1 MLLNM
6 YNTVM
11 KDIALYLII
20 GILWGGLVEYLDTK
34 QKDRKVAKS
43 FIARLVIILTWPIT
57 LFMSILGFIQRALF
71 EK

>member
-1 MLLNM
+1 
-6 YNTVM
+6 M

-34 QKDRKVAKS
+34 QKDRKMAKS
-43 FIARLVIILTWPIT
+43 FIARVVIILTWPIT